1 MGSLL
6 SNGNKVK
13 LAGEI
18 NNALPLGLDLTFN
31 FLDSYGNVVPMAD
44 GCGVQKIAPC
54 GLDGSA
60 VKTPLEVVLGLR
72 EGVNSADITSLE
84 LVFNANSAGVTGVP
98 VTEDAYLQAVLQLVL
113 PEGITVDL
121 NDILNKEDK

>member
-1 MGSLL
+1 
-6 SNGNKVK
+6 
-13 LAGEI
+13 
-18 NNALPLGLDLTFN
+18 
-31 FLDSYGNVVPMAD
+31 MAD

-60 VKTPLEVVLGLR
+60 AKTSLDVVLGLK